1 MSLLWTGLGHQ
12 QIQRSRCDASLQAV
26 LASGATYTRLNPEL
40 DFKWQKEGVEL
51 DTKDP
56 QDLQN
61 LSDSTLRFLDSEW
74 VERVMLQLRPQLLE
88 VMKDEEPQ
96 LLAAQPAPSAVRS
109 RDLRMLAGGQRLCLR
124 VACFC
129 AQTLVRTDTA
139 ARLARHLLAV
149 LRIGSA
155 SKAREYATALQ
166 AQGYDTPRSIATL
179 LQGSS
184 VRQVQQILS
193 SGGCE
198 LLPGHLPAWKLYREE
213 LVRRVA
219 KQGPAAGW
227 SDKDFEMS

>member
-1 MSLLWTGLGHQ
+1 MSLLSSGLGHQ

-61 LSDSTLRFLDSEW
+61 LSDSALRFLDSEW

-88 VMKDEEPQ
+88 VMKDEEP
-96 LLAAQPAPSAVRS
+96 LAAQPAPSAVRS
-109 RDLRMLAGGQRLCLR
+109 REPLHVGGRAEIVLE

-184 VRQVQQILS
+184 VQQVQQILS

-198 LLPGHLPAWKLYREE
+198 LLPGHLPAWKAYREE

-219 KQGPAAGW
+219 KLGPVAGW
-227 SDKDFEMS
+227 SDEDFD

>member
-1 MSLLWTGLGHQ
+1 MSLLSTGLGHQ

-61 LSDSTLRFLDSEW
+61 LSDSALRFLDSEW

-88 VMKDEEPQ
+88 VMKDEEP
-96 LLAAQPAPSAVRS
+96 LAAQPAPSAVRS
-109 RDLRMLAGGQRLCLR
+109 REPLHVGGRAEIVLE

-198 LLPGHLPAWKLYREE
+198 LLPGHLPAWKAYREE

-219 KQGPAAGW
+219 KHGPAIDSW
-227 SDKDFEMS
+227 SDEDFEMS

>member
-1 MSLLWTGLGHQ
+1 MSLLSSGLGHQ

-61 LSDSTLRFLDSEW
+61 LSDSALRFLDSEW

-88 VMKDEEPQ
+88 VMKDEEP
-96 LLAAQPAPSAVRS
+96 LAAQPAPSAVRS
-109 RDLRMLAGGQRLCLR
+109 RKPLHVGGRAEIVLE

-184 VRQVQQILS
+184 VQQVQQILS

-198 LLPGHLPAWKLYREE
+198 LLPGHLPAWKAYRTG
-213 LVRRVA
+213 VA
-219 KQGPAAGW
+219 AHLKPL
-227 SDKDFEMS
+227 S

>member
-1 MSLLWTGLGHQ
+1 MSLLSTGLGHQ

-61 LSDSTLRFLDSEW
+61 LSDSALRFLDSEW

-88 VMKDEEPQ
+88 VMKDEEP
-96 LLAAQPAPSAVRS
+96 LAAQPAPSAVRS
-109 RDLRMLAGGQRLCLR
+109 REPLHVGGRAEIVLE

-184 VRQVQQILS
+184 VQQVQQILS

-198 LLPGHLPAWKLYREE
+198 LLPGHLPAWKAYREE

-219 KQGPAAGW
+219 KHGPAIDSW
-227 SDKDFEMS
+227 SDEDFEMS

>member
-1 MSLLWTGLGHQ
+1 MSLLSSGLGHQ

-61 LSDSTLRFLDSEW
+61 LSDSALGFLDSEW

-88 VMKDEEPQ
+88 VMKDEEP
-96 LLAAQPAPSAVRS
+96 LAAQPAPSAVRS
-109 RDLRMLAGGQRLCLR
+109 REPLHVGGRAEIVLE

-198 LLPGHLPAWKLYREE
+198 LLPGHLPAWKAYREE

-219 KQGPAAGW
+219 KHGPAIDSW
-227 SDKDFEMS
+227 SDEDFEMS